1 MGLSQWRKPQVVVL
15 LLLVL
20 ALLPLF
26 AHDNVKSRISETF
39 FGRQYGGEIH
49 VGQVGLD
56 LSTSERLRSWGYV
69 LQDWVHNP
77 VLGRGVTGY
86 AWADAQYVK
95 IIGET
100 GLAGL
105 LAFGFIITRLWIKG
119 REIYGSEEDP
129 FAKGLALGVWLGLV
143 AMLAHCVGANTFI
156 IIRIMEPFWLC
167 AGLVMILPRLSNVE
181 VPVAREP
188 RSA

>member
-1 MGLSQWRKPQVVVL
+1 M
-15 LLLVL
+15 

-26 AHDNVKSRISETF
+26 APDNVKTRINETF
-39 FGRQYGGEIH
+39 FGRQFGGEIQ
-49 VGQVGLD
+49 VGKVGLD
-56 LSTSERLRSWGYV
+56 LSTSERLRSWAYV

-77 VLGRGVTGY
+77 ILGRGITGY

-105 LAFGFIITRLWIKG
+105 LCFIVITVRLWLST
-119 REIYGSEEDP
+119 RRIYATEDDP

-143 AMLAHCVGANTFI
+143 ALLAHAVGANTFI

-167 AGLVMILPRLSNVE
+167 AGLVMILPRLSNAE
-181 VPVAREP
+181 APASGEP
-188 RSA
+188 RLA